1 MPKLLFILFLFNFTI
16 SCKNQ
21 KREIN
26 PVLPPVTRTITII
39 DFIANDGEVHSGAT
53 GYGGGKSDQF
63 KRYEWMKS
71 KLSDSTLHQLTDHQ
85 SPAVRVYAFFALAE
99 RNSPLL
105 SEIAIKHKNDSASF
119 NSRCGCLGMTDQINK
134 CFRRV
139 VDERNWFAS
148 WDDLG
153 NPSKKNRN

>member
-1 MPKLLFILFLFNFTI
+1 ML
-16 SCKNQ
+16 SCNLG
-21 KREIN
+21 KRELN
-26 PVLPPVTRTITII
+26 PVFPLIPGQVSII
-39 DFIANDGEVHSGAT
+39 DDIAKDGEVTCAAT
-53 GYGGGKSDQF
+53 GYGGEKGDQF
-63 KRYEWMKS
+63 KRYEWMIS
-71 KLSDSTLHQLTDHQ
+71 KKSDSTLLQLTDHQ